1 MEKKR
6 PSLKDIAKRL
16 DVSVTT
22 VSFILNGKGKEKKI
36 SDEVINRVLAYVDE
50 IKYRPNYVAKS
61 LRTGKTKILVFMVED
76 IGNYF
81 FARLARIIGL

>member
-22 VSFILNGKGKEKKI
+22 VSFILNGKGKEKKNKE
-36 SDEVINRVLAYVDE
+36 SHQAARFAD
-50 IKYRPNYVAKS
+50 
-61 LRTGKTKILVFMVED
+61 KIET
-76 IGNYF
+76 
-81 FARLARIIGL
+81 